1 MKVFN
6 WKKILPYA
14 VAIVAFMAVA
24 MIYCAPILEGKVLV
38 QGDINNWKG
47 AAQEARTFY
56 EENGTRTWWTNSMFG
71 GMPTYQ
77 ITGSLPSGEVRNG
90 MAKIAHLGMEGG
102 WEAIGIIF
110 AYFFGFFLMLRCFK
124 VNPWLSIIGGLAI
137 GLSTYF
143 LLIIP
148 AGHVT
153 KAMALGFLAPL
164 IGGFY
169 AIFRKQYWL
178 GAPLVILYG
187 ILGIT
192 LHPQMTYYIFML
204 IGIMACAELYI
215 HIKDKAWKDLGIS
228 VGVVALSLLL
238 VVGTKASWLEMNQ
251 NYLKETMR
259 GGHSELG
266 ESAPQKSAD
275 FSGTPQ
281 AKGDKAK
288 GGGLDLDYATAWSY
302 GVGETMTFLIPNWEG
317 GASGYNVGENSQLY
331 ETIKKSGVDKRWAKQ
346 YCEHAPTY
354 RGEKAFTSG
363 PVYMGAII
371 CFLFVLGLLIVPGPY
386 KWALLVATLFSVAL
400 AWGRNMMWLTELFF
414 NYFPMYN
421 KFRAVESILV
431 VAEITMPL
439 LGILALQQIVDK
451 KVTWDKLRMN
461 MFIAGGIT
469 MGLCL
474 FFALFAGVVDVTS
487 SYDVQWKNQ
496 LFAMFSEAIKDKH
509 QVTLI
514 IQQFSNAILADR
526 IELIKADAWRSF
538 IFIALGF
545 AVVYWYA
552 WKSSSDS
559 LNSKHSTLNYV
570 LYAAL
575 AALVL
580 VDMIPVNKRFFGDDN
595 FVKAKD
601 AEAYF
606 AMQPYEQQ
614 ILQDKDPNF
623 RVLNLTSN
631 TFNDARTS
639 YRLKSIG
646 GYSAAKLRRYQDLID
661 EHISKE
667 MNPLM
672 QTIMQTQGFMLP
684 DANEGKNFPVLNML
698 NMKYAVV
705 RTQGSRQVPVM
716 NPYAMGNCWFVDEV
730 ILVDTPDEECAAL
743 KTLDLHT
750 QAVADKKFAEVLDVT
765 KPEVTPLMAF
775 DQNAIT
781 LTSYAPNCLEYVAM
795 TEQNKVAVFSE
806 IYYPHDWHLYLVN
819 ANGEQVELPLAR
831 VNYTLRAAV
840 IPAGAH
846 KLRMVFEPHALKTDK
861 ASMAI
866 LILALLLSVGALT
879 FPLWR
884 KKIIIKY
891 KY

>member
-1 MKVFN
+1 MKNFD

-14 VAIVAFMAVA
+14 VAIVAFVAVA

-38 QGDINNWKG
+38 QGDVNNWKG
-47 AAQEARTFY
+47 AAQEARSFY
-56 EENGTRTWWTNSMFG
+56 DEHGTRTWWTNSMFG

-90 MAKIAHLGMEGG
+90 MAKVAHLGMEGG

-153 KAMALGFLAPL
+153 KAMALGFLAPV

-178 GAPLVILYG
+178 GAPLTTLYG

-228 VGVVALSLLL
+228 VGVVALSLVL

-259 GGHSELG
+259 GGHSEL
-266 ESAPQKSAD
+266 SQPTPAPSLKGREKSA
-275 FSGTPQ
+275 
-281 AKGDKAK
+281 
-288 GGGLDLDYATAWSY
+288 GLDLDYATAWSY

-317 GASGYNVGENSQLY
+317 GASGYNVGEKSQLC
-331 ETIKKSGVDKRWAKQ
+331 ETMVKNRVPKRSAEQ
-346 YCEHAPTY
+346 FCEQVPTY

-386 KWALLVATLFSVAL
+386 KWALLIATLFSVAL

-451 KVTWDKLRMN
+451 KVAWEKLRMN

-474 FFALFAGVVDVTS
+474 IFALFTGIVDVTS
-487 SYDVQWKNQ
+487 SYDAQWVNQ
-496 LFAMFSEAIKDKH
+496 VPAWLRDAIYDERVAM
-509 QVTLI
+509 
-514 IQQFSNAILADR
+514 
-526 IELIKADAWRSF
+526 IKADAWRSF

-559 LNSKHSTLNYV
+559 LNTKHSTLNYV
-570 LYAAL
+570 LYVAL

-580 VDMIPVNKRFFGDDN
+580 VDMIPVNKRFFGSDN
-595 FVKAKD
+595 FMKAKD

-606 AMQPYEQQ
+606 KMQPYEQK
-614 ILQDKDPNF
+614 ILEDTSYY
-623 RVLNLTSN
+623 RVLNLATN

-684 DANEGKNFPVLNML
+684 VENAGKDFPVLNML

-705 RTQGSRQVPVM
+705 PLQGSRQEPVM

-730 ILVDTPDEECAAL
+730 VWVDTPDEECAAL
-743 KTLDLHT
+743 RTLDLHK

-765 KPEVTPLMAF
+765 KPGVTPLMAF
-775 DQNAIT
+775 DKNAIV
-781 LTSYAPNCLEYVAM
+781 LTSYQPNCLEYVTM
-795 TEQNKVAVFSE
+795 SEQNKVAVFSE
-806 IYYPHDWHLYLVN
+806 IYYPHDWHLYVVDQDGN
-819 ANGEQVELPLAR
+819 NSVEIPLAR

-846 KLRMVFEPHALKTDK
+846 QLRMVFEPHALKTDK

-866 LILALLLSVGALT
+866 LILALLLSAGALT
-879 FPLWR
+879 SPLWR
-884 KKIIIKY
+884 KKK
-891 KY
+891 

>member
-1 MKVFN
+1 MNMKID
-6 WKKILPYA
+6 WKKLLPYA
-14 VAIVAFMAVA
+14 VAIVAFVAIA
-24 MIYCAPILEGKVLV
+24 MIYCAPLLEGKVLV
-38 QGDINNWKG
+38 QGDVNNWKG
-47 AAQEARTFY
+47 AAQEARAFY
-56 EENGTRTWWTNSMFG
+56 DEHGYSPWWTNSMFS

-77 ITGSLPSGEVRNG
+77 ITGNLPTSELR
-90 MAKIAHLGMEGG
+90 ATMEQISHAGFAG
-102 WEAIGIIF
+102 DWTIVGIIF

-148 AGHVT
+148 AGHMT
-153 KAMALGFLAPL
+153 KAAALGFLAPV

-178 GAPLVILYG
+178 GAPLVAIYG
-187 ILGIT
+187 TLSLN

-204 IGIMACAELYI
+204 IGVLACAELYI
-215 HIKDKAWKDLGIS
+215 HIREKRWKDLGIS
-228 VGVVALSLLL
+228 VGVLAISLLL
-238 VVGTKASWLEMNQ
+238 VFGTKWSWFEMNQ
-251 NYLKETMR
+251 SYLKETMR
-259 GGHSELG
+259 GGHSELTRSG
-266 ESAPQKSAD
+266 DDKSKPA
-275 FSGTPQ
+275 
-281 AKGDKAK
+281 
-288 GGGLDLDYATAWSY
+288 GLDLDYATAWSY
-302 GVGETMTFLIPNWEG
+302 GVDETMTFLIPNWEG
-317 GASGYNVGENSQLY
+317 GASGYNVGEKSQLC
-331 ETIKKSGVDKRWAKQ
+331 ETMKDNGVPKRSAEQ
-346 YCEHAPTY
+346 FCQQVPTY

-451 KVTWDKLRMN
+451 KIAWEKLRVN
-461 MFIAGGIT
+461 MFIAGGVT
-469 MGLCL
+469 AGLCL

-487 SYDVQWKNQ
+487 SYDAQWVNQ
-496 LFAMFSEAIKDKH
+496 VPAWLRDAIFDERTAM
-509 QVTLI
+509 
-514 IQQFSNAILADR
+514 
-526 IELIKADAWRSF
+526 IKADAWRSF
-538 IFIALGF
+538 IFIVLGF
-545 AVVYWYA
+545 AVIYWYA
-552 WKSSSDS
+552 WKSNTQPLASSPYR
-559 LNSKHSTLNYV
+559 LIAFYG
-570 LYAAL
+570 AL
-575 AALVL
+575 AVLVL
-580 VDMIPVNKRFFGDDN
+580 ADMLPVNKRFFGNDH

-601 AEAYF
+601 ADAYF

-623 RVLNLTSN
+623 RVLNLATN

-672 QTIMQTQGFMLP
+672 QTVMRTQGFMLP
-684 DANEGKNFPVLNML
+684 DENEGKDFPVLNML

-705 RTQGSRQVPVM
+705 PLQGGKQAPVQ

-730 ILVDTPDEECAAL
+730 ILVDTPDEECAL
-743 KTLDLHT
+743 LSEIDLHK
-750 QAVADKKFAEVLDVT
+750 QAVADKKFAEALDIT

-775 DQNAIT
+775 DESSIE
-781 LTSYAPNCLEYVAM
+781 LTSYAPNCLQYESM
-795 TEQNKVAVFSE
+795 NERNQVAVFSE
-806 IYYPHDWHLYLVN
+806 IYYPYDWHLYIVN
-819 ANGEQVELPLAR
+819 ANGERVELPLAR

-840 IPAGAH
+840 IPAGH
-846 KLRMVFEPHALKTDK
+846 HQLVMEFQPHALQLDK
-861 ASMAI
+861 WSMAI
-866 LILALLLSVGALT
+866 MLLVLLLSFCGLT
-879 FPLWR
+879 YPLWKQYI
-884 KKIIIKY
+884 KKNS
-891 KY
+891 

>member
-1 MKVFN
+1 MNMKID

-14 VAIVAFMAVA
+14 VAIVAFVAIA
-24 MIYCAPILEGKVLV
+24 MIYCAPLLEGKVLV
-38 QGDINNWKG
+38 QGDVNNWKG
-47 AAQEARTFY
+47 AAQEARAFY
-56 EENGTRTWWTNSMFG
+56 DENGTRTWWTNSMFG

-77 ITGSLPSGEVRNG
+77 ITGSLPSGEMRNS
-90 MAKIAHLGMEGG
+90 MAKVAHLGMEGG

-137 GLSTYF
+137 GFSTYF
-143 LLIIP
+143 FLIIP

-153 KAMALGFLAPL
+153 KAVALGFLAPV

-178 GAPLVILYG
+178 GAPLVVLYG
-187 ILGIT
+187 ILSLT

-204 IGIMACAELYI
+204 IGVLACAELYI

-228 VGVVALSLLL
+228 LGVLALSLLL

-251 NYLKETMR
+251 SYLKETMR
-259 GGHSELG
+259 GGHSELT
-266 ESAPQKSAD
+266 SNSD
-275 FSGTPQ
+275 SGP
-281 AKGDKAK
+281 ASNSNS
-288 GGGLDLDYATAWSY
+288 GLSLDYATAWSY
-302 GVGETMTFLIPNWEG
+302 GVDETMTFLIPNWEG
-317 GASGYNVGENSQLY
+317 GASGYNVGEKSQLC
-331 ETIKKSGVDKRWAKQ
+331 ETMKDNGVPKRSAEQ
-346 YCEHAPTY
+346 FCQQVPTY

-451 KVTWDKLRMN
+451 KIAWEKLRVN

-469 MGLCL
+469 AGLCL
-474 FFALFAGVVDVTS
+474 FFALFASVVDVTS
-487 SYDVQWKNQ
+487 SYDAQWVNQ
-496 LFAMFSEAIKDKH
+496 VPAWLRDAIFNERTAM
-509 QVTLI
+509 
-514 IQQFSNAILADR
+514 
-526 IELIKADAWRSF
+526 IKADAWRSF

-552 WKSSSDS
+552 WKSNTQSLASSS
-559 LNSKHSTLNYV
+559 YRHIAFYG
-570 LYAAL
+570 AL
-575 AALVL
+575 AVLVL
-580 VDMIPVNKRFFGDDN
+580 ADMLPVNKRFFGNDH

-601 AEAYF
+601 ADAYF

-623 RVLNLTSN
+623 RVLNLATN

-672 QTIMQTQGFMLP
+672 QTVMRTQGFMLP
-684 DANEGKNFPVLNML
+684 DENEGKDFPVLNML

-705 RTQGSRQVPVM
+705 PLQGGKQAPVQ

-730 ILVDTPDEECAAL
+730 ILVDTPDEECAL
-743 KTLDLHT
+743 LNEIDLHK
-750 QAVADKKFAEVLDVT
+750 QAVADKKFTEALDIT

-775 DQNAIT
+775 DESSIE
-781 LTSYAPNCLEYVAM
+781 LTSYAPNCLQYESIN
-795 TEQNKVAVFSE
+795 ERNQVAVFSE
-806 IYYPHDWHLYLVN
+806 IYYPYDWHLYIVN
-819 ANGEQVELPLAR
+819 NNGEKMELPLAR

-840 IPAGAH
+840 IPAGH
-846 KLRMVFEPHALKTDK
+846 HQLVMEFQPHAIQTDK
-861 ASMAI
+861 WSMAI
-866 LILALLLSVGALT
+866 LILALLLSAGGLT
-879 FPLWR
+879 YPLWR
-884 KKIIIKY
+884 KKK
-891 KY
+891 

>member
-1 MKVFN
+1 MKID
-6 WKKILPYA
+6 WKKILPY
-14 VAIVAFMAVA
+14 VVGVVVFIAVA
-24 MIYCAPILEGKVLV
+24 MVYCAPALQGKVLV
-38 QGDINNWKG
+38 QGDVNNWKG

-56 EENGTRTWWTNSMFG
+56 QEEGYSPWWTNSMFS

-77 ITGSLPSGEVRNG
+77 ITGSLHTGELRTNLEN
-90 MAKIAHLGMEGG
+90 IAHAGLKGD
-102 WEAIGIIF
+102 WQVIGIIF
-110 AYFFGFFLMLRCFK
+110 AYFFGFFIMLRCFK

-137 GLSTYF
+137 GFSTYF
-143 LLIIP
+143 FLIIP

-153 KAMALGFLAPL
+153 KAVALGFLAPV

-178 GAPLVILYG
+178 GAPLVMIYG
-187 ILGIT
+187 ILSLN

-204 IGIMACAELYI
+204 IGVLACAELYI

-228 VGVVALSLLL
+228 LGVLALSLLL
-238 VVGTKASWLEMNQ
+238 VVGTKVSWLEMNQ
-251 NYLKETMR
+251 SYLKETMR
-259 GGHSELG
+259 GGHSELT
-266 ESAPQKSAD
+266 SNSD
-275 FSGTPQ
+275 SGPTSHSNS
-281 AKGDKAK
+281 
-288 GGGLDLDYATAWSY
+288 GLSLDYATAWSY
-302 GVGETMTFLIPNWEG
+302 GVDETMTFLIPNWEG
-317 GASGYNVGENSQLY
+317 GASGYNVGEKSQLC
-331 ETIKKSGVDKRWAKQ
+331 ETMRKNGIPKRSAEQ
-346 YCEHAPTY
+346 FCQQVPTY

-451 KVTWDKLRMN
+451 KIAWEKLRTN

-469 MGLCL
+469 AGLCL
-474 FFALFAGVVDVTS
+474 IFALFTGIVNVTS
-487 SYDVQWKNQ
+487 SYDAQWVNQ
-496 LFAMFSEAIKDKH
+496 VPSWLRDAIYDERVAM
-509 QVTLI
+509 
-514 IQQFSNAILADR
+514 
-526 IELIKADAWRSF
+526 IKADAWRSF
-538 IFIALGF
+538 IFISLGF
-545 AVVYWYA
+545 AVIYWYA
-552 WKSSSDS
+552 WKSESQSLASSPYR
-559 LNSKHSTLNYV
+559 LITFC
-570 LYAAL
+570 AAL

-580 VDMIPVNKRFFGDDN
+580 ADMIPVNKRFFGNDN

-601 AEAYF
+601 ADAYF

-614 ILQDKDPNF
+614 ILQDEDPNF
-623 RVLNLTSN
+623 RVLNLASN

-661 EHISKE
+661 EHISQE

-672 QTIMQTQGFMLP
+672 QTVMRTQGFILP
-684 DANEGKNFPVLNML
+684 DANEGQDFPVLNML
-698 NMKYAVV
+698 NMKYAIVPL
-705 RTQGSRQVPVM
+705 QGGKQAPVQ

-730 ILVDTPDEECAAL
+730 IMVDTPDEECAAL
-743 KTLDLHT
+743 STLDLHK
-750 QAVADKKFAEVLDVT
+750 QAVADKKFAEALDIT

-775 DQNAIT
+775 DTTLIQ
-781 LTSYAPNCLEYVAM
+781 LTSYAPNCLKYEAM
-795 TEQNKVAVFSE
+795 TERNKVAVFSE
-806 IYYPHDWHLYLVN
+806 IYYPYDWHLYIVN
-819 ANGEQVELPLAR
+819 NNGEKVELPIAR

-840 IPAGAH
+840 IPAGH
-846 KLRMVFEPHALKTDK
+846 HQLIMEFIPHAVKTDRWC
-861 ASMAI
+861 MA
-866 LILALLLSVGALT
+866 LMVLVLLLSMGGLT
-879 FPLWR
+879 YPLWKNKLCFIR
-884 KKIIIKY
+884 KR
-891 KY
+891 

>member
-1 MKVFN
+1 MKID

-14 VAIVAFMAVA
+14 VAIVAFVAVA
-24 MIYCAPILEGKVLV
+24 MIYCAPVLEGKVLV
-38 QGDINNWKG
+38 QGDVNNWKG
-47 AAQEARTFY
+47 AAQEARAFY
-56 EENGTRTWWTNSMFG
+56 DEHGYSPWWTNSMFS

-77 ITGSLPSGEVRNG
+77 ITGNLPTSELR
-90 MAKIAHLGMEGG
+90 ATMEQISHAGFAG
-102 WEAIGIIF
+102 DWTIVGIIF

-124 VNPWLSIIGGLAI
+124 INPWLSIIGGLAI

-148 AGHVT
+148 AGHMT
-153 KAMALGFLAPL
+153 KAAALGFLAPV

-178 GAPLVILYG
+178 GAPLVAIYG
-187 ILGIT
+187 TLSLN

-204 IGIMACAELYI
+204 IGVLACAELYI
-215 HIKDKAWKDLGIS
+215 HIREKRWKDLGIS
-228 VGVVALSLLL
+228 VGVLAISLLL
-238 VVGTKASWLEMNQ
+238 VFGTKWSWFEMNQ
-251 NYLKETMR
+251 SYLKETMR
-259 GGHSELG
+259 GGHSELTRSG
-266 ESAPQKSAD
+266 DDKSKPA
-275 FSGTPQ
+275 
-281 AKGDKAK
+281 
-288 GGGLDLDYATAWSY
+288 GLDLDYATAWSY
-302 GVGETMTFLIPNWEG
+302 GVDETMTFLIPNWEG
-317 GASGYNVGENSQLY
+317 GASGYNVGEKSQLC
-331 ETIKKSGVDKRWAKQ
+331 ETMKDNGVPKRSAEQ
-346 YCEHAPTY
+346 FCQQVPTY

-451 KVTWDKLRMN
+451 KVAWERLRVN
-461 MFIAGGIT
+461 MFIAGGVT
-469 MGLCL
+469 AGLCL
-474 FFALFAGVVDVTS
+474 IFALFTGVVDVTS
-487 SYDVQWKNQ
+487 SYDAQWVNQ
-496 LFAMFSEAIKDKH
+496 VPAWLRDAIYDERVAM
-509 QVTLI
+509 
-514 IQQFSNAILADR
+514 
-526 IELIKADAWRSF
+526 IKADAWRSF

-552 WKSSSDS
+552 WRGERLEAKGERQW
-559 LNSKHSTLNYV
+559 L

-580 VDMIPVNKRFFGDDN
+580 ADMVPVNKRFFGNDH

-601 AEAYF
+601 ADAYF
-606 AMQPYEQQ
+606 AMQPYEQE

-623 RVLNLTSN
+623 RVLNLTTN

-672 QTIMQTQGFMLP
+672 QTVMRTQGFMLP
-684 DANEGKNFPVLNML
+684 DENEGKDFPVLNML

-705 RTQGSRQVPVM
+705 PLQGGKQAPVQ

-730 ILVDTPDEECAAL
+730 ILVDTPDEECAL
-743 KTLDLHT
+743 LSEIDLHK
-750 QAVADKKFAEVLDVT
+750 QAVADKKFAQALDIT

-775 DQNAIT
+775 DESSIE
-781 LTSYAPNCLEYVAM
+781 LTSYAPNCLQYESM
-795 TEQNKVAVFSE
+795 NERNQVAVFSE
-806 IYYPHDWHLYLVN
+806 IYYPYDWHLYIVN
-819 ANGEQVELPLAR
+819 NNGEKMELQLAR

-840 IPAGAH
+840 IPAGH
-846 KLRMVFEPHALKTDK
+846 HQLVMEFQPHALQLDK
-861 ASMAI
+861 WSMAI
-866 LILALLLSVGALT
+866 MLLVLLLSFCGLT
-879 FPLWR
+879 YPLWKQYI
-884 KKIIIKY
+884 KKNS
-891 KY
+891 

>member
-1 MKVFN
+1 MNMKID

-14 VAIVAFMAVA
+14 VAIVAFVAVA

-38 QGDINNWKG
+38 QGDVNNWKG

-137 GLSTYF
+137 GFSTYF
-143 LLIIP
+143 FLIIP
-148 AGHVT
+148 AGHIT
-153 KAMALGFLAPL
+153 KAMALGFLAPV

-178 GAPLVILYG
+178 GAPLMVLYG
-187 ILGIT
+187 MLSIT

-215 HIKDKAWKDLGIS
+215 HIKEKAWKDLGIS
-228 VGVVALSLLL
+228 VGVVALCLLL
-238 VVGTKASWLEMNQ
+238 VVGTKLSWLEMNQ

-259 GGHSELG
+259 GGHSELTRTG
-266 ESAPQKSAD
+266 DDKSKPA
-275 FSGTPQ
+275 
-281 AKGDKAK
+281 
-288 GGGLDLDYATAWSY
+288 GLDLDYATAWSY
-302 GVGETMTFLIPNWEG
+302 GVDETMTFLIPNWEG
-317 GASGYNVGENSQLY
+317 GASGYNVGERSQLC
-331 ETIKKSGVDKRWAKQ
+331 EIMKQNGVPKRSAEQ
-346 YCEHAPTY
+346 FCQQVPTY

-371 CFLFVLGLLIVPGPY
+371 CFLFVLGLMIVSGPY
-386 KWALLVATLFSVAL
+386 KWALLIATIISVAL
-400 AWGRNMMWLTELFF
+400 AWGRNMMWLTEFFF

-431 VAEITMPL
+431 VAEITIPL
-439 LGILALQQIVDK
+439 LGIMALQQVVEK
-451 KVTWDKLRMN
+451 KIAWDKLR
-461 MFIAGGIT
+461 ISILTAAGIT
-469 MGLCL
+469 GGLCL
-474 FFALFAGVVDVTS
+474 IFALFGGAVDVTS
-487 SYDVQWKNQ
+487 SYDGQWVSQ
-496 LFAMFSEAIKDKH
+496 VPAWLRDAIFAERVAM
-509 QVTLI
+509 
-514 IQQFSNAILADR
+514 
-526 IELIKADAWRSF
+526 IKADAWRSL
-538 IFIALGF
+538 IFIVLG
-545 AVVYWYA
+545 AGLVYWYA
-552 WKSSSDS
+552 WKSQS
-559 LNSKHSTLNYV
+559 LNTQHLTLNYV

-575 AALVL
+575 AVLVL
-580 VDMIPVNKRFFGDDN
+580 ADMIPVNKRFFGNDH
-595 FVKAKD
+595 FVRAKD
-601 AEAYF
+601 ADAYF

-614 ILQDKDPNF
+614 ILQDESYY
-623 RVLNLTSN
+623 RVLNLATN

-639 YRLKSIG
+639 YRLRSIG

-672 QTIMQTQGFMLP
+672 QTVMRTQGFMLP
-684 DANEGKNFPVLNML
+684 DENEGKDFPVLNML

-705 RTQGSRQVPVM
+705 PLQGGKQAPVQ

-743 KTLDLHT
+743 RTLDLHK
-750 QAVADKKFAEVLDVT
+750 QAVADKKFAQTLDT
-765 KPEVTPLMAF
+765 SKPDFVPLMAF
-775 DQNAIT
+775 EENSIT
-781 LTSYAPNCLEYVAM
+781 LTSYQPNCLEYEVMSEKNA
-795 TEQNKVAVFSE
+795 VAVFSE
-806 IYYPHDWHLYLVN
+806 IYYPHDWHLYMVDRDGKN
-819 ANGEQVELPLAR
+819 ATEIPLAR
-831 VNYTLRAAV
+831 VNYTLRAAA
-840 IPAGAH
+840 IPAGLH
-846 KLRMVFEPHALKTDK
+846 QLRMVFEPHALKTDK

-866 LILALLLSVGALT
+866 LILALLLSAGALT
-879 FPLWR
+879 YPLWR
-884 KKIIIKY
+884 KKK
-891 KY
+891 

>member
-1 MKVFN
+1 MKQFD
-6 WKKILPYA
+6 WKKLLPYA
-14 VAIVAFMAVA
+14 VAIVAFVAIA
-24 MIYCAPILEGKVLV
+24 MIYCVPLLEGKVLV
-38 QGDINNWKG
+38 QGDVNNWKG
-47 AAQEARTFY
+47 AAQEARAFY
-56 EENGTRTWWTNSMFG
+56 DENGTRTWWTNSMFG

-77 ITGSLPSGEVRNG
+77 ITGSLPSGEMRNS
-90 MAKIAHLGMEGG
+90 MAKVAHLGLEGG

-137 GLSTYF
+137 GFSTYF
-143 LLIIP
+143 FLIIP
-148 AGHVT
+148 AGHIT
-153 KAMALGFLAPL
+153 KAMALGFLAPV

-178 GAPLVILYG
+178 GAPLVVLYG
-187 ILGIT
+187 ILSLT

-204 IGIMACAELYI
+204 IGVLACAELYI

-228 VGVVALSLLL
+228 LGVLVLSLLM

-251 NYLKETMR
+251 SYLKETMR
-259 GGHSELG
+259 GGHSELTR
-266 ESAPQKSAD
+266 SSDDKSKPA
-275 FSGTPQ
+275 
-281 AKGDKAK
+281 
-288 GGGLDLDYATAWSY
+288 GLDLDYATAWSY
-302 GVGETMTFLIPNWEG
+302 GVDETMTFLIPNWEG
-317 GASGYNVGENSQLY
+317 GASGYNVGEKSQLC
-331 ETIKKSGVDKRWAKQ
+331 ETMKDNGVPKRSAEQ
-346 YCEHAPTY
+346 FCQQVPTY

-451 KVTWDKLRMN
+451 KIAWEKLRVS

-469 MGLCL
+469 AGLCL
-474 FFALFAGVVDVTS
+474 FFALFASVVDVTS
-487 SYDVQWKNQ
+487 SYDAQWVNQ
-496 LFAMFSEAIKDKH
+496 VPAWLRDAIFNERTAM
-509 QVTLI
+509 
-514 IQQFSNAILADR
+514 
-526 IELIKADAWRSF
+526 IKADAWRSF

-552 WKSSSDS
+552 WRGERLEAKGERQW
-559 LNSKHSTLNYV
+559 LF
-570 LYAAL
+570 YAVL

-580 VDMIPVNKRFFGDDN
+580 ADMLPVNKRFFGNDH

-601 AEAYF
+601 ADAYF

-614 ILQDKDPNF
+614 ILQDESYY
-623 RVLNLTSN
+623 RVLNLATN

-672 QTIMQTQGFMLP
+672 QTVMRTQGFMLP
-684 DANEGKNFPVLNML
+684 DENEGKDFPVLNML

-705 RTQGSRQVPVM
+705 PLQGGKQAPVQ

-730 ILVDTPDEECAAL
+730 ILVDTPDEECAL
-743 KTLDLHT
+743 LSEIDLHK
-750 QAVADKKFAEVLDVT
+750 QAVADKKFAEALDIT

-775 DQNAIT
+775 EESSIE
-781 LTSYAPNCLEYVAM
+781 LTSYAPNCLQYESM
-795 TEQNKVAVFSE
+795 NERNQVAVFSE
-806 IYYPHDWHLYLVN
+806 IYYPYDWHLYIVN
-819 ANGEQVELPLAR
+819 NNGEKMELPLAR

-840 IPAGAH
+840 IPAGH
-846 KLRMVFEPHALKTDK
+846 HQLVMEFQPHAIQTDK
-861 ASMAI
+861 WCMAI
-866 LILALLLSVGALT
+866 LMLALLLSAGGLT
-879 FPLWR
+879 YPLWR
-884 KKIIIKY
+884 KKK
-891 KY
+891 

>member
-1 MKVFN
+1 MNMKID
-6 WKKILPYA
+6 WKKFLPYA
-14 VAIVAFMAVA
+14 VAIVAFVAIA
-24 MIYCAPILEGKVLV
+24 MIYCAPLLEGKVLL
-38 QGDINNWKG
+38 QGDVNNWKG
-47 AAQEARTFY
+47 AAQEARAY
-56 EENGTRTWWTNSMFG
+56 YDANGSRTWWTNSMFG

-77 ITGSLPSGEVRNG
+77 ITGSLPSGEMRNG

-137 GLSTYF
+137 GFSTYF
-143 LLIIP
+143 FLIIP

-153 KAMALGFLAPL
+153 KAMALGFLAPV

-178 GAPLVILYG
+178 GAPLVMLYG
-187 ILGIT
+187 IMSIN

-204 IGIMACAELYI
+204 IGLLACAELYI

-228 VGVVALSLLL
+228 LGVLVLSLLL
-238 VVGTKASWLEMNQ
+238 VVGTKVSWLEMNQ
-251 NYLKETMR
+251 SYLKETMR
-259 GGHSELG
+259 GGHSELTR
-266 ESAPQKSAD
+266 P
-275 FSGTPQ
+275 
-281 AKGDKAK
+281 GDDKEKPA
-288 GGGLDLDYATAWSY
+288 GLDLDYATAWSY
-302 GVGETMTFLIPNWEG
+302 GVDETMTFLIPNWEG
-317 GASGYNVGENSQLY
+317 GASGYNVGA
-331 ETIKKSGVDKRWAKQ
+331 KSGLCETMVQNRVPKRSAEQ
-346 YCEHAPTY
+346 FCEQVPTY

-451 KVTWDKLRMN
+451 KVAWEKLRMN

-474 FFALFAGVVDVTS
+474 IFALFAGMVDVTS
-487 SYDVQWKNQ
+487 SYDAQWVNQ
-496 LFAMFSEAIKDKH
+496 VPAWLRDAIYDERVAM
-509 QVTLI
+509 
-514 IQQFSNAILADR
+514 
-526 IELIKADAWRSF
+526 IKADAWRSL

-552 WKSSSDS
+552 WKSNSDTIASSPYRPIAFY
-559 LNSKHSTLNYV
+559 T
-570 LYAAL
+570 AL
-575 AALVL
+575 AVLVL
-580 VDMIPVNKRFFGDDN
+580 ADMLPVNKRFFGNDH

-601 AEAYF
+601 ADAYF

-623 RVLNLTSN
+623 RVLNLASN

-661 EHISKE
+661 EHISAE

-684 DANEGKNFPVLNML
+684 DANEGKDFPVLNML
-698 NMKYAVV
+698 NMKYAIVPL
-705 RTQGSRQVPVM
+705 QGGKQAPVY

-730 ILVDTPDEECAAL
+730 MLVDTPDEECAAL
-743 KTLDLHT
+743 DTIDLHK
-750 QAVADKKFAEVLDVT
+750 QAVADKKFAEALDIT
-765 KPEVTPLMAF
+765 KPEFAPLMAF
-775 DQNAIT
+775 DTTLIQ
-781 LTSYAPNCLEYVAM
+781 LTSYAPNRLTYEAM
-795 TEQNKVAVFSE
+795 TERNKVAVFSE
-806 IYYPHDWHLYLVN
+806 IYYPYDWHLYLVN
-819 ANGEQVELPLAR
+819 ASGEKVELPLAR

-840 IPAGAH
+840 IPAGH
-846 KLRMVFEPHALKTDK
+846 HQLVMEFTPHAVKTDRWC
-861 ASMAI
+861 MA
-866 LILALLLSVGALT
+866 LMILALLLSVGGLT
-879 FPLWR
+879 YPLWR
-884 KKIIIKY
+884 KKLLKGSVLG
-891 KY
+891 

>member
-1 MKVFN
+1 MKNFD

-14 VAIVAFMAVA
+14 VAIVAFVAVA
-24 MIYCAPILEGKVLV
+24 MIYCAPLLEGKVLV
-38 QGDINNWKG
+38 QGDVNNWKG
-47 AAQEARTFY
+47 VAQEARAY
-56 EENGTRTWWTNSMFG
+56 YDEHGTRTWWTNSTFS

-77 ITGSLPSGEVRNG
+77 ITGSLPSGELRNG
-90 MAKIAHLGMEGG
+90 MAKVAHLGMEGG

-137 GLSTYF
+137 GFSTYF
-143 LLIIP
+143 FLIIP

-153 KAMALGFLAPL
+153 KAMALGFLAPV

-178 GAPLVILYG
+178 GAPLVMLYG

-204 IGIMACAELYI
+204 IGVLACAELYI

-228 VGVVALSLLL
+228 LGVLILSLLL
-238 VVGTKASWLEMNQ
+238 VVGTKVSWLEMNQ
-251 NYLKETMR
+251 SYLKETMR
-259 GGHSELG
+259 GGHSELNR
-266 ESAPQKSAD
+266 
-275 FSGTPQ
+275 SGDNKEKPV
-281 AKGDKAK
+281 
-288 GGGLDLDYATAWSY
+288 GLDFDYATAWSY
-302 GVGETMTFLIPNWEG
+302 GVDETMTLLIPNWEG
-317 GASGYNVGENSQLY
+317 GASGYDVGA
-331 ETIKKSGVDKRWAKQ
+331 KSGLCKTMVNNRIPKRSAEQ
-346 YCEHAPTY
+346 FCSQAPVY

-363 PVYMGAII
+363 PVYVGAII

-451 KVTWDKLRMN
+451 KIAWEKLRVN

-474 FFALFAGVVDVTS
+474 IFALFTGVVDVTS
-487 SYDVQWKNQ
+487 SYDAQWVNQ
-496 LFAMFSEAIKDKH
+496 VPAWLRDAIYDERVAM
-509 QVTLI
+509 
-514 IQQFSNAILADR
+514 
-526 IELIKADAWRSF
+526 IKADAWRSF
-538 IFIALGF
+538 IYIALGF
-545 AVVYWYA
+545 AIIFWYA
-552 WKSSSDS
+552 WQSQKEEQKKYSYI
-559 LNSKHSTLNYV
+559 LYGV
-570 LYAAL
+570 LAV
-575 AALVL
+575 LVL
-580 VDMIPVNKRFFGDDN
+580 ADMVPVNKRFFGNEN

-601 AEAYF
+601 ADAYF

-614 ILQDKDPNF
+614 ILQDKTYY
-623 RVLNLTSN
+623 RVLNLATN

-639 YRLKSIG
+639 YRLNSIG
-646 GYSAAKLRRYQDLID
+646 GYHAAKLRRYQDLID
-661 EHISKE
+661 EHISRE
-667 MNPLM
+667 MNPFL
-672 QTIMQTQGFMLP
+672 QTVMRTQGFMLL
-684 DANEGKNFPVLNML
+684 DENAGKDFAVLNML

-705 RTQGSRQVPVM
+705 PTQGSRQVPVM

-743 KTLDLHT
+743 RTIDLYK
-750 QAVADKKFAEVLDVT
+750 QAVADKKFAAELDVS
-765 KPEVTPLMAF
+765 KIEVAPLMAF
-775 DQNAIT
+775 DKNEIE
-781 LTSYAPNCLEYVAM
+781 LTSYQPNCLEYVAM

-806 IYYPHDWHLYLVN
+806 IYYPHDWHLYIVDKDGN
-819 ANGEQVELPLAR
+819 NNIEIPLAR

-846 KLRMVFEPHALKTDK
+846 QLRMVFEPHALKTDK

-866 LILALLLSVGALT
+866 LILALLLSVGGLT
-879 FPLWR
+879 YPLWR
-884 KKIIIKY
+884 RKK
-891 KY
+891 